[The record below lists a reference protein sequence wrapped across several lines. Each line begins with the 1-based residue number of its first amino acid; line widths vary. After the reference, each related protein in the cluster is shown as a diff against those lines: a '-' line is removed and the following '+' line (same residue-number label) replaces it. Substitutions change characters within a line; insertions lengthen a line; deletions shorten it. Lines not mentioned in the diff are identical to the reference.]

1 MFFMFLTQS
10 AATESVAPS
19 LVIRQIDGVAP
30 HPSAAAFRLKPRGPG
45 TVSLRSSHARL
56 SRPFSHIPMSHD
68 FHAHGGSAHA
78 CCGVSTDLEDY
89 FLTRR
94 QFLNRTGLGVGGL
107 AMAALLGPHLL
118 AADDPA
124 KFQTPN
130 PKLQTGLPRRA
141 AAAGPLAPKPP
152 HFPAKAKAI
161 IHIFAQGAPSH
172 VDTWDYKPA
181 LAKMNNETL
190 GDGVAM
196 ASPFKFA
203 RYGQSQLEVS
213 EVFAKTAA
221 HADDLAVIR
230 SMWTDIPAHE
240 VATVFMNTGSLR
252 IIKPS
257 MGSWLVYGLGTE
269 NQNLPG
275 FIALRGGRLPPGG
288 STNYGASF
296 LPGIYQGTS
305 VNTQAPSVPQMIQNI
320 RNGYLNPREQRRQL
334 DFVHQLNEL
343 HAQNLQRD
351 AALETRLQS
360 YEIAFRM
367 QTEATDAFDIN
378 KESAETRAAYGIGGP
393 RPGGGGQG
401 GSPSEVGKQLLIA
414 RRLVERGVR
423 VVQVWHD
430 GWDHHQDLEDRLG
443 KKANE
448 IDQPLAALLAD
459 LKQRGLL
466 DSTLVIWGGEFG
478 RKPIKDKNGGDKP
491 GRDHNA
497 KAFSVVLA
505 GGGVK
510 GGTVYGA
517 TDEYGAA
524 AVKDKVHVHDLHATI
539 LACMGL
545 DHTKLTYRFNGRDF
559 RLTDVAGNVVKPILA

>member
-1 MFFMFLTQS
+1 M
-10 AATESVAPS
+10 
-19 LVIRQIDGVAP
+19 
-30 HPSAAAFRLKPRGPG
+30 
-45 TVSLRSSHARL
+45 SSHHEHA
-56 SRPFSHIPMSHD
+56 SHP
-68 FHAHGGSAHA
+68 
-78 CCGVSTDLEDY
+78 CCGISTNIEDY

-94 QFLNRTGLGVGGL
+94 QFLNRIGLGVGGL
-107 AMAALLGPHLL
+107 ALASILPRDLL
-118 AADDPA
+118 AAGGAPELV
-124 KFQTPN
+124 T
-130 PKLQTGLPRRA
+130 
-141 AAAGPLAPKPP
+141 GPLAPKAPQ
-152 HFPAKAKAI
+152 FPAKAKAV

-172 VDTWDYKPA
+172 IDTWDYKPT
-181 LAKMNNETL
+181 LAKMDGKTIG

-196 ASPFKFA
+196 GSPFKFSP
-203 RYGQSQLEVS
+203 YGQSGMQIS

-221 HADDLAVIR
+221 HADDLAVIN

-252 IIKPS
+252 IAKPS
-257 MGSWLVYGLGTE
+257 LGSWLVYGLGTE

-275 FIALRGGRLPPGG
+275 FIALRGAGLPPGG
-288 STNYGASF
+288 AANYQAAF
-296 LPGIYQGTS
+296 LPGIYQGAS
-305 VNTQAPSVPQMIQNI
+305 INTQAPSVPAMIQNI
-320 RNGYLNPREQRRQL
+320 RNSYVGPKEQRRQL
-334 DFVHQLNEL
+334 DFIHQLNEL

-367 QTEATDAFDIN
+367 QAEAMDAFDIN
-378 KESAETRAAYGIGGP
+378 KESAETRAMYGISEGP
-393 RPGGGGQG
+393 QAGRPGGKNAANDQ
-401 GSPSEVGKQLLIA
+401 GKQLLIA
-414 RRLVERGVR
+414 RRLIERGVR
-423 VVQVWHD
+423 VVQVWHG
-430 GWDHHQDLEDRLG
+430 GWDHHQDLQARLTA
-443 KKANE
+443 KTSE
-448 IDQPLAALLAD
+448 IDTPLAALLTD

-478 RKPIKDKNGGDKP
+478 RKPTRDRNSNDTEKA

-497 KAFSVVLA
+497 RAFSVVMA

-517 TDEYGAA
+517 TDEFGAA

-539 LACMGL
+539 LQCMGF